1 MKTGHI
7 ILIAV
12 SVAALAA
19 CAAPYQ
25 PQLHRYWEKEGV
37 SKQEAKDQL
46 GYCRSDVGANH
57 LEKTQA
63 QKLVSYCMKSKGYEI
78 MEEYR

>member
-1 MKTGHI
+1 MCRT
-7 ILIAV
+7 LISLNPTV
-12 SVAALAA
+12 I
-19 CAAPYQ
+19 
-25 PQLHRYWEKEGV
+25 RGKEGI